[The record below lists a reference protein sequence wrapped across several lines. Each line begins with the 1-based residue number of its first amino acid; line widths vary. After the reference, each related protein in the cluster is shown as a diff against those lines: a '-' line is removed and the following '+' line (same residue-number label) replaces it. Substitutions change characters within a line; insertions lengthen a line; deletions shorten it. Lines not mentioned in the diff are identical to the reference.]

1 MAQWDNLDIFVQ
13 VVKSGSLVA
22 AARASGL
29 SPSAVSKAITR
40 LEQHLATRLINRNTR
55 SMALTAEGMRYY
67 ERCLGILN
75 AVEEARNEL
84 LQANHS
90 PSGTLRVSL
99 VQESLVFPLMT
110 SFAARYPAI
119 VLDLDFSDRLV
130 DVIEE
135 GFDVAIR
142 SGHVAD
148 SRLVARK
155 ITTFSSSVVAS
166 PAYLDRAGAPEA
178 PADLAGHA
186 CVHYRFPHS
195 GKLELWQLKTLSPAQ
210 FAALPLT
217 MVCNNMHA
225 RQDFARKGLGL
236 AWLPDYYVQEDLRRG
251 SLVCLLER
259 FAERCEPVWALWPAG
274 PFMPLKSRVFIDF
287 LGEAL
292 GEAAAVAR

>member
-55 SMALTAEGMRYY
+55 SMALTAEGMRFY
-67 ERCLGILN
+67 ERCVGILN

-99 VQESLVFPLMT
+99 AQESLVFPLMA
-110 SFAARYPAI
+110 SFAARYPTI

-142 SGHVAD
+142 SGHAAD
-148 SRLVARK
+148 
-155 ITTFSSSVVAS
+155 
-166 PAYLDRAGAPEA
+166 
-178 PADLAGHA
+178 
-186 CVHYRFPHS
+186 
-195 GKLELWQLKTLSPAQ
+195 
-210 FAALPLT
+210 
-217 MVCNNMHA
+217 
-225 RQDFARKGLGL
+225 
-236 AWLPDYYVQEDLRRG
+236 
-251 SLVCLLER
+251 
-259 FAERCEPVWALWPAG
+259 
-274 PFMPLKSRVFIDF
+274 
-287 LGEAL
+287 
-292 GEAAAVAR
+292 

>member
-1 MAQWDNLDIFVQ
+1 M
-13 VVKSGSLVA
+13 
-22 AARASGL
+22 
-29 SPSAVSKAITR
+29 
-40 LEQHLATRLINRNTR
+40 
-55 SMALTAEGMRYY
+55 
-67 ERCLGILN
+67 
-75 AVEEARNEL
+75 
-84 LQANHS
+84 
-90 PSGTLRVSL
+90 
-99 VQESLVFPLMT
+99 FPLMA

-119 VLDLDFSDRLV
+119 VLDLDFSDRLL

-155 ITTFSSSVVAS
+155 ITTFSSSVVAAL
-166 PAYLDRAGAPEA
+166 AYLHRVGTPEA
-178 PADLAGHA
+178 PAALASHA

-217 MVCNNMHA
+217 MLCNNMHA
-225 RQDFARKGLGL
+225 WRDFARKGLGL

-259 FAERCEPVWALWPAG
+259 FAERCEPVWALWPARL
-274 PFMPLKSRVFIDF
+274 FMPLKSRVFIDF
-287 LGEAL
+287 LGESL
-292 GEAAAVAR
+292 GEVTAVAR